1 MIVAIDG
8 PAGAGKSTLAKKL
21 AALFGFVYVDTGAL
35 YRSVGL
41 YATENGI
48 ETTNIEGVTALLPKI
63 DLDIRFI
70 DGTQHIFLNGSDVS
84 EAIRRPE
91 MSMAASN
98 VSAIPSVRSFLL
110 DLQRSFGKKYS
121 IIMDGR
127 DIGTVVFPNADLKI
141 FLTASPEDRARRRYE
156 EQLARGF
163 EVEYNDV
170 LADVITRDRNDSTRA
185 IAPLKQA
192 DDAVLVDTTGF
203 EFEESFNRLSKII
216 KEYI

>member
-70 DGTQHIFLNGSDVS
+70 DGAQHIFLNGSDVS